1 MRVSIPREN
10 GVSEMIG
17 ALLLV
22 AVISLAVSIAG
33 VTILS
38 SVNTSQ
44 VPAVT
49 FSLANESKKCDH
61 CPYRRRPPACR
72 IIQDLR

>member
-33 VTILS
+33 
-38 SVNTSQ
+38 SQ
-44 VPAVT
+44 
-49 FSLANESKKCDH
+49 FS
-61 CPYRRRPPACR
+61 PV
-72 IIQDLR
+72 